1 MKHLLSFL
9 LISLVAL
16 GALAQ
21 PAPKRDTSDAQAAP
35 EQRRAAL
42 RLALK
47 PTREREAQGS
57 GQRRAMA
64 PLNRQLS
71 TQERSDLRQQ
81 LRQQRRDAKLER
93 P

>member
-9 LISLVAL
+9 LISLAAL
-16 GALAQ
+16 DAGAQ
-21 PAPKRDTSDAQAAP
+21 PVPKRDTSDAQAAP

-47 PTREREAQGS
+47 PARQREAQGN
-57 GQRRAMA
+57 GERRAMA

-71 TQERSDLRQQ
+71 TQERADLRQQ
-81 LRQQRRDAKLER
+81 LRQQRRDAKPER
-93 P
+93 L